1 MRAKCHDCMGG
12 YLDGGRDDCGVTT
25 CPLYSWMP
33 YAANPP
39 DLKWLDYNPKRKGN
53 VTWEDSGREMTD
65 EEREAAA
72 DRLRNNHPKRK
83 TKKHETLYEEE
94 LGTAEDEDE

>member
-12 YLDGGRDDCGVTT
+12 YVDGGRDDCGVTA
-25 CPLYSWMP
+25 CPLYPWMP
-33 YAANPP
+33 YAADPP

-53 VTWEDSGREMTD
+53 VTWEDSGREMSD

-72 DRLRNNHPKRK
+72 ERLRGNRPKK
-83 TKKHETLYEEE
+83 KKAKKHETIYEDE
-94 LGTAEDEDE
+94 LGTAEDDE